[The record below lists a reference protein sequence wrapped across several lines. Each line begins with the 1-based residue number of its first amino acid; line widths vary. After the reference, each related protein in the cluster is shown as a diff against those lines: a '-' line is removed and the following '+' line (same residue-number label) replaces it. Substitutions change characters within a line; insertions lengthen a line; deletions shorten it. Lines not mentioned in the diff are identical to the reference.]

1 MPSWVA
7 ERVDYIAQ
15 HQNQP
20 WMPRGIPI
28 VTTSK
33 EGEDI
38 PVLEMIV
45 NNESSI
51 ENQPEEIESEITS
64 NPAEDRIEEALVN
77 QDTIELNADP
87 LYMYNNLGMIKDSE
101 SNENTETQSDIINKT
116 FDNTNLS
123 LGQQVNI
130 LRRS

>member
-20 WMPRGIPI
+20 WMPGGIPI

-38 PVLEMIV
+38 PIIEMIV

-51 ENQPEEIESEITS
+51 
-64 NPAEDRIEEALVN
+64 
-77 QDTIELNADP
+77 
-87 LYMYNNLGMIKDSE
+87 
-101 SNENTETQSDIINKT
+101 
-116 FDNTNLS
+116 DN
-123 LGQQVNI
+123 
-130 LRRS
+130 